1 MEPLEF
7 LAAVLPFA
15 ENYYC
20 VAEFDSRQ
28 KEHIFGNSLEEL
40 AANAAQFDRD
50 QKDAYFALAA
60 YKHSGDR
67 TAENAKVMRSF
78 FLDIDCAEDGPK
90 TYATKEDGLAAL
102 NAFLGK
108 TGLNRLGAPLVV
120 DSGGGYHVY
129 WPLTANVEI
138 FAWKPVAERFKRLC
152 KQEGLKI
159 DMSVPADAAR
169 VLRVPGTTN
178 WKRVRKYGITLPVVV
193 WQEPKPEMFE
203 FDAFASMVTEMLQE
217 PMPVFDTLPG
227 KRPTLPKNAT
237 TIKLFENSATFFKTI
252 LQKTA
257 KGEGC
262 GQLKYYLDNA
272 QDDGMEPLWRGMLS
286 IAIKCE
292 DGVKAANFLTDRHPY
307 TKERMAQKL
316 REIKGPYPCVK
327 FDSENPGV
335 CAGCKHFGKITNPLA
350 LGREVQVETE
360 EKILTATPVEHDGS
374 GSGVE
379 APEVTYVRPSPP
391 RGFAYGRQGGV
402 YREVETATEDGDSVT
417 EQKMILAYD
426 LFIMDILKPVGGD
439 HTVHMVALRP
449 EGAVDILFPQKV
461 VISKEELAKALAAQ
475 NIIAAFGAGND
486 AHLFTYVRACVENY
500 SAERGAV
507 GVPASYG
514 WQKDGTFVHH
524 NTIYSMDNVLRKIP
538 MPGLENVFQATDR
551 QGTLD
556 GWRRRFSLLAS
567 SSLNTIDVLHPLLA
581 CAMSGF
587 GSVLM
592 EFTGIDGMTFHLG
605 HRESGTGKSY
615 TLRMAASV
623 WGHPNRYRVN
633 AATSDV
639 AMLQRAGL
647 LNSEPLISD
656 EITTKNREKL
666 EWFPTFCF
674 SYSEG
679 GGKDRMEGGANKERI
694 NTSFWKGLCLM
705 ASNTIVLDYMTGTR
719 KHSSEGELRRML
731 EYNPRMKLRWTDAEL
746 ALIKTYDDNYG
757 VAGPLFIQWVLQNRE
772 TVKRVLAEVSA
783 RLKKEFNIVDDE
795 RFWLAGCTAN
805 VAAAIL
811 LGDNYA
817 GIINLPVEGIIR
829 SLKKMVTEQRGQMQG
844 SVRTAE
850 DILSD
855 YTTAFYGN
863 LVVFSAADPLGAR
876 FGDDTLVE
884 KNTLKTK
891 VAGRVEH
898 EVSPG
903 YVDFYIEEQ
912 QLKGHCAAMGYGYVD
927 FKAELELKYHVQ
939 YIKRFDLLRKT
950 NGPPMRVNVV
960 KISQPKSVYDATHE
974 KTED

>member
-1 MEPLEF
+1 MEPLDF

-28 KEHIFGNSLEEL
+28 KEHVFGNSLEEL

-90 TYATKEDGLAAL
+90 TYANKELGIAAL
-102 NAFLGK
+102 NAFIGK
-108 TGLNRLGAPLVV
+108 TGLDKLGVPLVV

-129 WPLTANVEI
+129 WPLTANIEI
-138 FAWKPVAERFKRLC
+138 AAWKPIAENFKRLC

-193 WQEPKPEMFE
+193 WQEPKPDVFDFHE
-203 FDAFASMVTEMLQE
+203 FADIIKEHLQD
-217 PMPVFDTLPG
+217 PAPVFDVLPG
-227 KRPTLPKNAT
+227 KKPSLPKTAT
-237 TIKLFENSATFFKTI
+237 TMKLFENSATFFKSI
-252 LQKTA
+252 LTKTA

-262 GQLKYYLDNA
+262 GQLKHYLDHA
-272 QDDGMEPLWRGMLS
+272 HEDGMEPLWRGLLS

-316 REIKGPYPCVK
+316 REIKGPYPCIK

-335 CAGCKHFGKITNPLA
+335 CAGCKHLGKITNPLA
-350 LGREVQVETE
+350 LGREVKVETE
-360 EKILTATPVEHDGS
+360 EKILTATPAVDS
-374 GSGVE
+374 GTGHHE
-379 APEVTYVRPSPP
+379 AAQITYVRPTPP
-391 RGFAYGRQGGV
+391 RGFAYGAKGGI
-402 YREVETATEDGDSVT
+402 YREVETPAEDGGVVKDL
-417 EQKMILAYD
+417 KMILPYD

-449 EGAVDILFPQKV
+449 EGAVDVLFQQKV
-461 VISKEELAKALAAQ
+461 IISRDELAKALAAQ

-507 GVPASYG
+507 GVPANYG

-524 NTIYSMDNVLRKIP
+524 NTIYTPTGELRKIP
-538 MPGLENVFQATDR
+538 MPGLENVYQATDR

-556 GWRRRFSLLAS
+556 GWKKRFALLS
-567 SSLNTIDVLHPLLA
+567 SSSYNTPEVLHPLLA

-587 GSVLM
+587 GSALM
-592 EFTGIDGMTFHLG
+592 AFTGIDGMTFHLG

-615 TLRMAASV
+615 TLRMAAAV
-623 WGHPNRYRVN
+623 WGHPNRYRIN
-633 AATSDV
+633 ASTSDV

-666 EWFPTFCF
+666 EWFPSFVF

-705 ASNTIVLDYMTGTR
+705 ASNTIVLDYMTGAR

-731 EYNPRMKLRWTDAEL
+731 EYNPRTKLRWTDAEL
-746 ALIKTYDDNYG
+746 VLIKTYEDNYG
-757 VAGPLFIQWVLQNRE
+757 MAGPLFIQWVMQNHA
-772 TVKRVLAEVSA
+772 VVLDVLEKVSA
-783 RLKKEFNIVDDE
+783 RLKKEFDIVDDE
-795 RFWLAGCTAN
+795 RFWLAGCAAN
-805 VAAAIL
+805 VTAAIL

-817 GIINLPVEGIIR
+817 GIINLPVEGIIKA
-829 SLKKMVTEQRGQMQG
+829 LKKMVTDQRGQMKL

-850 DILSD
+850 DVLAD
-855 YTTAFYGN
+855 YTTTFYGN
-863 LVVFSAADPLGAR
+863 LVVFSAADPIGAR
-876 FGDDTLVE
+876 FGDETLVE
-884 KNTLKTK
+884 KNTLKSR

-912 QLKGHCAAMGYGYVD
+912 QLKGHCAALGYGYLD
-927 FKAELELKYHVQ
+927 FKAELEIRYRVE
-939 YIKRFDLLRKT
+939 YVKRFDLLRRT
-950 NGPPMRVNVV
+950 NGPPMRVNAI
-960 KISQPKSVYDATHE
+960 KISQPKNEYDALYKE
-974 KTED
+974 ADN